1 MSEKEESL
9 EQQVIDLQSQLA
21 FQEDTIRDLDAA
33 LAEQQRDILLLRRQ
47 LQLLQHRLEEQTMQ
61 VTTENSVQEKPPHY

>member
-1 MSEKEESL
+1 MSENKESL
-9 EQQVIDLQSQLA
+9 KQQVIDLQNQLA
-21 FQEDTIRDLDAA
+21 FQEHTIRDLDAA

-47 LQLLQHRLEEQTMQ
+47 LELLQQRQEEQAMQ

>member
-47 LQLLQHRLEEQTMQ
+47 LQLLQQRQEEQTMQ

>member
-1 MSEKEESL
+1 MSDKKESL
-9 EQQVIDLQSQLA
+9 EQQVIDLQSQVA

-47 LQLLQHRLEEQTMQ
+47 LELLQQRQEEQAMQ

>member
-1 MSEKEESL
+1 MSEKKESL
-9 EQQVIDLQSQLA
+9 EQQVIDLQSQVA

-47 LQLLQHRLEEQTMQ
+47 LELLQQRQEEQTMQ
-61 VTTENSVQEKPPHY
+61 ATAETSAQEKPPHY

>member
-1 MSEKEESL
+1 MSENKESL
-9 EQQVIDLQSQLA
+9 EQQVIDLQNQLA
-21 FQEDTIRDLDAA
+21 FQEHTIRDLDAA

-47 LQLLQHRLEEQTMQ
+47 LELLQQRQEEQAMQ

>member
-1 MSEKEESL
+1 MSDKKESL
-9 EQQVIDLQSQLA
+9 EQQVIDLQSQVA

-47 LQLLQHRLEEQTMQ
+47 LELLQQRQEEQTMQ
-61 VTTENSVQEKPPHY
+61 ATAETSAQEKPPHY

>member
-1 MSEKEESL
+1 MSENKESL

-21 FQEDTIRDLDAA
+21 FQEHTIRDLDAA

-47 LQLLQHRLEEQTMQ
+47 LQLLQQRQEEQTMQ